1 VQKGMSALP
10 PKADIGRRIVLL
22 AIANVHSGI
31 RFGKNSPVL
40 GRKRQDKPDLYRIA
54 SLAQIC
60 KFQIVLLI
68 GKIS

>member
-1 VQKGMSALP
+1 LVAG
-10 PKADIGRRIVLL
+10 L
-22 AIANVHSGI
+22 ASITTPFTWIIARAA
-31 RFGKNSPVL
+31 RFGKNSPIL

-68 GKIS
+68 GRIS